1 MNDTVEGGTQSH
13 LAQVRLLRPRRHLAF
28 VCPPHFLP
36 QIEVGVKSLELF
48 RAPSSQSVGRSRTL
62 MRN

>member
-1 MNDTVEGGTQSH
+1 MNDIVEGGTQPY
-13 LAQVRLLRPRRHLAF
+13 LEQVRLLRPRRHLAF

-48 RAPSSQSVGRSRTL
+48 QAPVSDSQSVGP
-62 MRN
+62 

>member
-1 MNDTVEGGTQSH
+1 MNDIVEGGTQPY
-13 LAQVRLLRPRRHLAF
+13 LEQVRLLRPRRRHLAF

-48 RAPSSQSVGRSRTL
+48 RAPVRRSQSDGP
-62 MRN
+62 